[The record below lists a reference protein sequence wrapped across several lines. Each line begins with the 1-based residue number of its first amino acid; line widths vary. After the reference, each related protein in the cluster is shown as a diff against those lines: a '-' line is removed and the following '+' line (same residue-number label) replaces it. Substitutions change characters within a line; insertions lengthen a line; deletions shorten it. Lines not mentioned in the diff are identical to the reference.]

1 MPILYIITGPSGVGK
16 STISKELAKSG
27 NKSVLIEGD
36 DIYHQV
42 VGGYTPAWKE
52 GNHLQTFWKVCVD
65 IIKIYLDDGY
75 DVIFN
80 YIVTPKNIDL
90 IKNTIP
96 NYIIKFVVLLTDEA
110 TLLSRDKERPK
121 DCQMKERCITLLN
134 NFKNKNYNAQNI
146 LDTTNLSVSN
156 TLEIIKNN
164 DRFILLYIKENNNG
178 MQSKWAIFSFYVKI
192 YLYK

>member
-1 MPILYIITGPSGVGK
+1 MPILYIITGPAGVGK
-16 STISKELAKSG
+16 STISKELAMSS

-42 VGGYTPAWKE
+42 VSGYVPAWKD

-80 YIVTPKNIDL
+80 YIVTPKNIEM
-90 IKNTIP
+90 IKDEFK
-96 NYIIKFVVLLTDEA
+96 NYIIKFVVLLANEA
-110 TLLSRDKERPK
+110 TLLSRDKERPE

-134 NFKNKNYNAQNI
+134 SFKSRNYNSQNI
-146 LDTTNLSVSN
+146 LDTTNLSISETVKF
-156 TLEIIKNN
+156 IKEEEK
-164 DRFILLYIKENNNG
+164 FIL
-178 MQSKWAIFSFYVKI
+178 
-192 YLYK
+192 